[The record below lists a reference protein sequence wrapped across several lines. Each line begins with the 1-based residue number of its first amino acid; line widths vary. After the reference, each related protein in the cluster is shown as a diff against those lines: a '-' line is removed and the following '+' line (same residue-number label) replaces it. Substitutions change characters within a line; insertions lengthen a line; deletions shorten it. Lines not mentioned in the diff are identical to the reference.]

1 MKKEMV
7 GLQPVSVSE
16 GMKGDPSDASRLTQG
31 AHFEHHWCSMY
42 SSVVVGK
49 EKSTNT
55 IIKLYTPSKHYCS
68 DNPQIWLCS
77 VFTVIRNIF

>member
-1 MKKEMV
+1 MVYKLYFASDSPGGLVKKEMV

-16 GMKGDPSDASRLTQG
+16 GMEGDPRDASRLTQG

-49 EKSTNT
+49 EN
-55 IIKLYTPSKHYCS
+55 
-68 DNPQIWLCS
+68 
-77 VFTVIRNIF
+77 